1 MLEVRHQVVP
11 GRRRNV
17 SGESGVGSAGQ
28 PERAVAVISSSH
40 RQLLRLKL
48 HTHGRRQARRRLTNN
63 CASPRRSSNLQR
75 QRRPTPPS
83 SVFTVDIY
91 IRAISSLLRTSED
104 VFAAMSQ
111 SLRPYL
117 QCVRSSLTAAL
128 TLSNF
133 ASQTAERHNVP
144 EIEAQTSPEVLLQP
158 LTIARNEN
166 ERVLIEPSINSVRI
180 SIKIK
185 QADEIEHILVHKFTR
200 FLTQRAESFFILRRK
215 PIKGYDIS
223 FLITN
228 FHTEEMLK
236 HKLVDF
242 IIQFMEEVD
251 KEISEMK
258 LFVSS
263 CTAILNQ
270 LHADLSQLNARARFV
285 AESFLTP
292 ETSAQHRQ
300 AKVFLFFL
308 AYALTP
314 AIHEPCVPP
323 TPKPEQLRAHLE
335 RSSPIAP
342 RPTPITSGP
351 PDRFVPPMA
360 HGDPGAQRSG
370 QTTSNPP
377 FNAPIFYS
385 QPRGIQD
392 SDGGHQPEAASSIVS
407 NANSWVPSAQQAL
420 HNALQASGYASTQ
433 PGMNMATDLPA
444 QYSDFSGPPTAPPN
458 SPSGGASHAMYSV
471 MSYAPNAVTP

>member
-1 MLEVRHQVVP
+1 
-11 GRRRNV
+11 
-17 SGESGVGSAGQ
+17 
-28 PERAVAVISSSH
+28 
-40 RQLLRLKL
+40 
-48 HTHGRRQARRRLTNN
+48 
-63 CASPRRSSNLQR
+63 
-75 QRRPTPPS
+75 
-83 SVFTVDIY
+83 
-91 IRAISSLLRTSED
+91 
-104 VFAAMSQ
+104 MSQ

-117 QCVRSSLTAAL
+117 QAVRSSLTSAL

-144 EIEAQTSPEVLLQP
+144 EIEAQTSPEVLLTP

-258 LFVSS
+258 LFVCPLTVDPSAMAVS
-263 CTAILNQ
+263 DST
-270 LHADLSQLNARARFV
+270 QLNARARFV

-292 ETSAQHRQ
+292 VSHTRYCSANRTQ
-300 AKVFLFFL
+300 LM
-308 AYALTP
+308 
-314 AIHEPCVPP
+314 PP
-323 TPKPEQLRAHLE
+323 LVRLKY
-335 RSSPIAP
+335 
-342 RPTPITSGP
+342 PITSVANARSSASNLHGQNRVVGTRISHHVEVMDQNHELELDVGSSAP
-351 PDRFVPPMA
+351 GKPGSTMVPTLILVRKS
-360 HGDPGAQRSG
+360 GAEWER
-370 QTTSNPP
+370 
-377 FNAPIFYS
+377 
-385 QPRGIQD
+385 R
-392 SDGGHQPEAASSIVS
+392 H
-407 NANSWVPSAQQAL
+407 
-420 HNALQASGYASTQ
+420 
-433 PGMNMATDLPA
+433 
-444 QYSDFSGPPTAPPN
+444 
-458 SPSGGASHAMYSV
+458 GASILINNYSYEHNSLSKSSV
-471 MSYAPNAVTP
+471 AYQ

>member
-11 GRRRNV
+11 GRRRYV
-17 SGESGVGSAGQ
+17 SGESGVASAGQ
-28 PERAVAVISSSH
+28 PERESCGYDVIKPQAALEAQASH
-40 RQLLRLKL
+40 VNL
-48 HTHGRRQARRRLTNN
+48 
-63 CASPRRSSNLQR
+63 SNF
-75 QRRPTPPS
+75 PPS
-83 SVFTVDIY
+83 SLHPKDTGNVRPGD
-91 IRAISSLLRTSED
+91 ASLTTAPHLTEALQPPTSTSTNPAELR
-104 VFAAMSQ
+104 SQ

-258 LFVSS
+258 LF
-263 CTAILNQ
+263 
-270 LHADLSQLNARARFV
+270 LNARARFV

-292 ETSAQHRQ
+292 
-300 AKVFLFFL
+300 F
-308 AYALTP
+308 
-314 AIHEPCVPP
+314 
-323 TPKPEQLRAHLE
+323 
-335 RSSPIAP
+335 
-342 RPTPITSGP
+342 
-351 PDRFVPPMA
+351 D
-360 HGDPGAQRSG
+360 
-370 QTTSNPP
+370 
-377 FNAPIFYS
+377 
-385 QPRGIQD
+385 
-392 SDGGHQPEAASSIVS
+392 
-407 NANSWVPSAQQAL
+407 
-420 HNALQASGYASTQ
+420 
-433 PGMNMATDLPA
+433 
-444 QYSDFSGPPTAPPN
+444 
-458 SPSGGASHAMYSV
+458 
-471 MSYAPNAVTP
+471 